1 MIAEIDIDNETCYD
15 NKYRKSGK
23 QTISKGG
30 NPMKKFFA
38 SLIVV
43 TTMLFLVVGCDQG
56 QTPAPKYDQISG
68 VVAEVQYIAQGSSF
82 NAPDIKQTIVS
93 FEDGRVKAF
102 NGISNE
108 VIQKGKT
115 NVIYY
120 NKYNNIVSV
129 EIR

>member
-1 MIAEIDIDNETCYD
+1 
-15 NKYRKSGK
+15 
-23 QTISKGG
+23 
-30 NPMKKFFA
+30 MKKFFA